1 MANNRLV
8 REPDKTLLNCKI
20 GYKRHLLQESTKQCL
35 CESQTNKKQISLARN
50 CKLGLKFK
58 ALIKKV
64 WVSGVVILN
73 KGETMGATHIETK
86 YRVLV
91 IVVPSLCMIDY
102 RDKYHVLLWK
112 VSMNL

>member
-1 MANNRLV
+1 M
-8 REPDKTLLNCKI
+8 LNCKI
-20 GYKRHLLQESTKQCL
+20 GYKKHLLQESTETEQCL

-50 CKLGLKFK
+50 CNLGLKFK

-64 WVSGVVILN
+64 WVSGVAILN
-73 KGETMGATHIETK
+73 KGETMGATHVETK

-91 IVVPSLCMIDY
+91 IVVPSLFMIDY

-112 VSMNL
+112 VSENL

>member
-1 MANNRLV
+1 M
-8 REPDKTLLNCKI
+8 
-20 GYKRHLLQESTKQCL
+20 

-58 ALIKKV
+58 PLIKKV
-64 WVSGVVILN
+64 WVSGVVLLN

-112 VSMNL
+112 VLMNL

>member
-1 MANNRLV
+1 M
-8 REPDKTLLNCKI
+8 LNCKI
-20 GYKRHLLQESTKQCL
+20 GYKKHLLQESTETEQCL

-58 ALIKKV
+58 ALIKKYG
-64 WVSGVVILN
+64 SLDVVILK
-73 KGETMGATHIETK
+73 KGETMGATNIETK
-86 YRVLV
+86 YSLLV

-112 VSMNL
+112 MSMNL